1 MHNVFNFNGQSFKKK
16 SGCILNS
23 SFKDIAKYDNWFV
36 EVDSRFQPEKFFHT
50 LESEINKVLS
60 ILNINYF
67 TAYTSRYKNKFF
79 LNICFI
85 SFKDSTKLLKIILK
99 KWKPE

>member
-36 EVDSRFQPEKFFHT
+36 EVDSRFQPEKFFHI

-67 TAYTSRYKNKFF
+67 TAYGYKNKFF

-85 SFKDSTKLLKIILK
+85 SFKDSTKLLKIILE